1 MIRRPPRSTRTD
13 TLCPYTT
20 LFRSQRHVIALPADT
35 GRTLGSR
42 VAELEAEFGLR
53 IGVDEVD
60 DAPPRDDMFGRIH
73 ARAAWR
79 DASFRRNAR
88 HLGIEQ
94 PRPALCASDE
104 MAQVE
109 RPEEDTSELQS
120 LMSTSYT
127 TFCLIK

>member
-13 TLCPYTT
+13 PLFPYTT
-20 LFRSQRHVIALPADT
+20 RFRSVIALPADT

-42 VAELEAEFGLR
+42 VAELEAEVGLR

-60 DAPPRDDMFGRIH
+60 DATPRDDMFGRIH

-94 PRPALCASDE
+94 PRPALRASAE
-104 MAQVE
+104 MDQVE
-109 RPEEDTSELQS
+109 VGRRAVPRR
-120 LMSTSYT
+120 
-127 TFCLIK
+127 IHGHR